1 MGTVGS
7 VTVAVKADSTQLR
20 ADMVKNQALV
30 KQFAQTA
37 QAAGQTASQG
47 LQAAASGGVILSEG
61 LGSAT
66 VAATGL
72 ATAMGMVKAALLAA
86 FPIAG
91 AFAMLE
97 VLEKIAD
104 NKFAQ
109 AATNIGDGFRSMNV
123 AAETS
128 IDTLKLST
136 AKMQEQIDLLSGKR
150 PNTLA
155 EDLANAS
162 LAADKLASSLDAD
175 NRKIKELLEQQRV
188 GAVAGMFTN
197 RAGTA
202 DVEGSINS
210 FDADIAHLSFIYQR
224 AVRMQSPDADKDLG
238 ALDAKRR
245 DAAKWQSDQ
254 LEQRSRLQA
263 EGVGPNQDANVKAL
277 TGFGDVLTDQSD
289 MEADEKQNK
298 ATASKL
304 KGMED
309 DKRYKAEQDA
319 AARKALE
326 AQNKARTELLKSDE
340 EQLKAE
346 NAFNKLTINETIQFW
361 NDRIAAFTKGSDQ
374 FRAVQE
380 KMETLISS
388 RPDLTKENKK
398 NQANV
403 GRSQV
408 EGNDLLANA
417 SAALLKIQVEQIE
430 RADKATKEYN
440 SEVAKGAQ
448 AQEKAATVFA
458 ESSIQIALAQGAI
471 SKLDA
476 AQALAAIHEH
486 DHAAAI
492 DIVNQKLA
500 EQIRLID
507 AIPDREMSPEDK
519 ENARRNLTE
528 AAANQ
533 TSAIDNSYSIAGAR
547 DQQAVASQQIGPS
560 IQEALNTMVEN
571 FNDMAATLKNVI
583 PRTIDGLNNDLVKL
597 ATGQYKK
604 GDVGRTLLGAGGT
617 LLKTG
622 LQGAEGAALGFLTH
636 GKLGAK
642 RDGSSEMAALWV
654 QVAKGQAA
662 IASLPL
668 GSPARTAG
676 LAGAVPGGSF
686 IQPFIGGQPG
696 QHGGASGGAGIFG
709 QLLHAFLPG
718 IKMGGG
724 AGAGG
729 PVDYDGFFQGGF
741 ASGGDVLAN
750 RPAMVGELGPELFVP
765 RTAGSIVPNGQLG
778 GSGGHTFN
786 IDARGSNDPAAV
798 HAAVMRAAPHIAAAG
813 VQATHQNRMRTP
825 GGR

>member
-91 AFAMLE
+91 AFALLE

-104 NKFAQ
+104 DKFAQ
-109 AATNIGDGFRSMNV
+109 AAMNIGNGFQSINLS
-123 AAETS
+123 AASSVDS
-128 IDTLKLST
+128 IKLST

-155 EDLANAS
+155 EDLASAS
-162 LAADKLASSLDAD
+162 LAADKLAISLDAD
-175 NRKIKELLEQQRV
+175 NKKIKELLESQRLTAFQ
-188 GAVAGMFTN
+188 GLFTN

-210 FDADIAHLSFIYQR
+210 FDQQIAHLGAVYDH
-224 AVRMQSPDADKDLG
+224 AVRSGSPDAQKDLD

-245 DAAKWQSDQ
+245 AAAQWQSDQ

-263 EGVGPNQDANVKAL
+263 EKVGPNQDTNIAVL
-277 TGFGDVLTDQSD
+277 QGFGDVLTNQSD
-289 MEADEKQNK
+289 LEADEKQNK
-298 ATASKL
+298 LTASKL

-309 DKRYKAEQDA
+309 DKKYKAEQDA

-326 AQNKARTELLKSDE
+326 AQRKAQAELLKSDE

-361 NDRIAAFTKGSDQ
+361 NDRIAAFAKGSDQ

-388 RPDLTKENKK
+388 RPDLTRENKK
-398 NQANV
+398 NQANA

-417 SAALLKIQVEQIE
+417 SAALLKIQVDQIE
-430 RADKATKEYN
+430 RADKSTKEYN
-440 SEVAKGAQ
+440 AEVAKS
-448 AQEKAATVFA
+448 AQEQLKAGSAFA
-458 ESSIQIALAQGAI
+458 EASVQLAVMQGTM
-471 SKLDA
+471 STLEA
-476 AQALAAIHEH
+476 AQALAAIHAH
-486 DHAAAI
+486 DHADAI
-492 DIVNQKLA
+492 ELVNQKLA
-500 EQIRLID
+500 DQLRLID
-507 AIPDREMSPEDK
+507 AIPDKEMSPEDK
-519 ENARRNLTE
+519 ANARRNLKQS
-528 AAANQ
+528 AANQ
-533 TSAIDNSYSIAGAR
+533 TTALDGSYAVTQAR
-547 DQQAVASQQIGPS
+547 DQQAISSQEIGP
-560 IQEALNTMVEN
+560 ALTQAVDRMANQWANMTSEIVSVMTRAADS
-571 FNDMAATLKNVI
+571 FNSDIVKTITGQGRKGDFGHTAMAA
-583 PRTIDGLNNDLVKL
+583 
-597 ATGQYKK
+597 GQ
-604 GDVGRTLLGAGGT
+604 G
-617 LLKTG
+617 LLKSS
-622 LQGAEGAALGFLTH
+622 LQSVEGNVLKALHLGGATKTKPSGAAGDPIHTVV
-636 GKLGAK
+636 
-642 RDGSSEMAALWV
+642 DGP
-654 QVAKGQAA
+654 G
-662 IASLPL
+662 
-668 GSPARTAG
+668 GG
-676 LAGAVPGGSF
+676 PGGSGGGLPAF
-686 IQPFIGGQPG
+686 VRPFIGGQSG
-696 QHGGASGGAGIFG
+696 QGGGSGGGGGIFG

-718 IKMGGG
+718 IHMGGG
-724 AGAGG
+724 GGGG

-741 ASGGDVLAN
+741 AGGGDVVSG
-750 RPAMVGELGPELFVP
+750 RPALVGENGPEIFTP
-765 RTAGSIVPNGQLG
+765 RTAGAITPNSKLG
-778 GSGGHTFN
+778 GGDTHMHFN
-786 IDARGSNDPAAV
+786 IQGNQDPAAV
-798 HAAVMRAAPHIAAAG
+798 EAAIRRSAPHIAAAG
-813 VQATHQNRMRTP
+813 VQATHQNRMRSP